1 MTMFGFMGVV
11 MSTKVNILINT
22 APERERMRTEIPPLE
37 DCNAN

>member
-22 APERERMRTEIPPLE
+22 APERERMRTEISLLGDE
-37 DCNAN
+37 DAN